1 VTRGATASGKV
12 WLPGLVGSAEGL
24 SGLMVSATTL
34 GVIYFFYGLAFFS
47 MGLAILLEMGHGTDP
62 RLRHALR
69 PLAAF
74 GLIHGGH
81 EWLEMAEKLGLVGAP
96 AIDPFA
102 GQALRVAILAISFL
116 ALSAFG
122 ASLLAPREHML
133 RWSLAIPIGQAL
145 VWGVLVLA
153 LGRRYAGIEAWTSAD
168 ILARYVLAIPGAVLA
183 CGGLI
188 RQQREFRS
196 VGMAQFGRDCLY
208 AAGAFAVYGLV
219 GQLFTRAGA
228 FFPANVLNQ
237 DLFLALLGF
246 PVQLLRALA
255 AIVVAVSVI
264 RFLRSSEVETKR
276 QIAALQGEQ
285 LKEARRREAQRAEL
299 LRRVVGAQEAER
311 QRIAR
316 ELHDETGQALTAIGL
331 GLRGAATVLRQDVDK
346 AAHHLRE
353 LEALA
358 VRSLNELQRV
368 IADLRPSHLDDLGL
382 PAALRWYAEEVQ
394 GRAPIQIQVEVRG
407 ETGPAPSAVSTAL
420 FRIAQEAI
428 TNAVRHSHGTCAKVG
443 LEYGPRAVCLW
454 VEDNGWGFD
463 AGAEPQAGSWGLVGI
478 EERARLLG
486 GRLRVTSSPGQGARI
501 EVTIPYAEEDG
512 VTNADTPAAR
522 G

>member
-1 VTRGATASGKV
+1 MST
-12 WLPGLVGSAEGL
+12 
-24 SGLMVSATTL
+24 TTL

-81 EWLEMAEKLGLVGAP
+81 EWLEMGEKIGLVGGP
-96 AIDPFA
+96 AVDAFA
-102 GQALRVAILAISFL
+102 WQALRVGILAISFL
-116 ALSAFG
+116 SLSAFG
-122 ASLLAPREHML
+122 ASLLAPREHLL
-133 RWSLAIPIGQAL
+133 RWGLGIPFAQGV
-145 VWGVLVLA
+145 VWGTLVLG
-153 LGRRYAGIEAWTSAD
+153 LSRRYAGIEAWTTAD

-188 RQQREFRS
+188 RQQREFRAA
-196 VGMAQFGRDCLY
+196 GMAQFGRDCLY

-237 DLFLALLGF
+237 DLFLELFGF
-246 PVQLLRALA
+246 PVQLLRAVA
-255 AIVVAVSVI
+255 AIVVAISVI

-276 QIAALQGEQ
+276 QIALLQAEQ
-285 LKEARRREAQRAEL
+285 LQESQRREAQRAEL
-299 LRRVVGAQEAER
+299 FRRVVGAQEAER

-316 ELHDETGQALTAIGL
+316 ELHDETGQTLTAIGL
-331 GLRGAATVLRQDVDK
+331 GLRGAATALRQDVDK

-358 VRSLNELQRV
+358 LRSLNELQRV

-394 GRAPIQIQVEVRG
+394 GRSPLEVAVEVLG
-407 ETGPAPSAVSTAL
+407 ESCVIPSVMSTAL
-420 FRIAQEAI
+420 FRIAQEAL
-428 TNAVRHSHGTCAKVG
+428 TNVVRHSEASYVLVV
-443 LEYGPRAVCLW
+443 LEFLFESVRLR
-454 VEDNGWGFD
+454 VEDNGRGFD
-463 AGAEPQAGSWGLVGI
+463 PAILRNPARPSWGLLGI
-478 EERARLLG
+478 EERAHLLG
-486 GRLRVTSSPGQGARI
+486 GTMKVNSGLGEGTAI
-501 EVTIPYAEEDG
+501 EVIIPYPKDAG
-512 VTNADTPAAR
+512 VENADSSTAR
-522 G
+522 